1 MSLIFGV
8 RWLLC
13 TFNPMVSEN
22 CVPSEGCLDGRVV
35 SVEISIKEV
44 GVDEGVYRWG
54 WVSVAVCRDES
65 VCVEVC
71 IPSTPCPASVSELAT
86 AVLSN
91 SHPSVSS
98 CPNQIAAKVVRASG
112 KISSCWGGG
121 GAWHHKLPSWTYDG
135 VLWCPGMSGQGD
147 SYCPYPCRL
156 PSTAIFHLVPNFPDC
171 GY

>member
-54 WVSVAVCRDES
+54 CVSVAVCRDES
-65 VCVEVC
+65 VCVEMC

-86 AVLSN
+86 AVLSI

-112 KISSCWGGG
+112 KISSC
-121 GAWHHKLPSWTYDG
+121 
-135 VLWCPGMSGQGD
+135 
-147 SYCPYPCRL
+147 
-156 PSTAIFHLVPNFPDC
+156 
-171 GY
+171 